1 MSDQSI
7 QNTVVDKAQEV
18 SKQIYLEA
26 KEVLEDDTLGFPEI
40 NKEVDIYDVDT
51 KEVLILVDGIGV
63 KKQSQSRVSKKSANV
78 GAEKEGTEKD
88 SENTDSFVPTNI
100 VLLEKKTGDFEHIS
114 SAIDKEGE
122 ELLPL
127 SDIVKSIVIQEYGID
142 LEPLN
147 VVAVTD
153 GAKNIR
159 TLLMAIFGF
168 LVVIILDWYHLR
180 KKVRELMSMIARNKA
195 EKIEHLEFL
204 LHHLWHGQTEEVLNY
219 LRTKIKAKNKEKLQE
234 LMTYIEKHQ
243 EEIIDYDR
251 RKKAGKEVGLEPEQ
265 EDDEV
270 VHNSSS
276 CDTKTVVN
284 LNQEQEAIKT
294 QVKTVKK
301 IVGSGRVEKACD
313 SIIGKRQKR
322 KAMSWSKV
330 GSRSLAILK
339 VVELNHKW
347 LDIWAPKIASNDL
360 QQAAND
366 PCCSSELELV
376 A

>member
-1 MSDQSI
+1 
-7 QNTVVDKAQEV
+7 
-18 SKQIYLEA
+18 
-26 KEVLEDDTLGFPEI
+26 
-40 NKEVDIYDVDT
+40 
-51 KEVLILVDGIGV
+51 
-63 KKQSQSRVSKKSANV
+63 
-78 GAEKEGTEKD
+78 
-88 SENTDSFVPTNI
+88 
-100 VLLEKKTGDFEHIS
+100 
-114 SAIDKEGE
+114 
-122 ELLPL
+122 
-127 SDIVKSIVIQEYGID
+127 